1 MLDFEFFLIFLEMA
15 IFLDVLDYSTFP
27 VDFREKV
34 LLTGRLVY
42 FLTVPKIQK
51 YGIVIIV
58 NVELCQF

>member
-1 MLDFEFFLIFLEMA
+1 MRKNTKSR
-15 IFLDVLDYSTFP
+15 IFLDVLDFSNFY

-51 YGIVIIV
+51 YGIVIIE
-58 NVELCQF
+58 NVELC

>member
-1 MLDFEFFLIFLEMA
+1 MA
-15 IFLDVLDYSTFP
+15 IFLDVLDYSTIY

-34 LLTGRLVY
+34 LLTGRLVHI
-42 FLTVPKIQK
+42 LTVPKIQK

>member
-1 MLDFEFFLIFLEMA
+1 MRKISKSCS
-15 IFLDVLDYSTFP
+15 FLDVLDYSTFY